1 MIKNNIKGGNNMMK
15 RKKSVLGKKIIGD
28 IAKKMA
34 ERDANTT
41 CAFFAYQPRLPL
53 AVKKM
58 RKS

>member
-1 MIKNNIKGGNNMMK
+1 
-15 RKKSVLGKKIIGD
+15 
-28 IAKKMA
+28 MA

-58 RKS
+58 RKSCCEKRVFSKIIK

>member
-1 MIKNNIKGGNNMMK
+1 MMK
-15 RKKSVLGKKIIGD
+15 RKKSVLGKKIIGG

-41 CAFFAYQPRLPL
+41 CASFAYQPRLPL